1 MRRARQA
8 ARVLDLPSFSLAYL
22 LDAYCG
28 EAADKQL
35 QLADW
40 RVINLT
46 KIIGV
51 NSTNVHQNYDA
62 YRL

>member
-1 MRRARQA
+1 M
-8 ARVLDLPSFSLAYL
+8 LDLPSFSLAYL

-51 NSTNVHQNYDA
+51 NSTNIHQNYDA